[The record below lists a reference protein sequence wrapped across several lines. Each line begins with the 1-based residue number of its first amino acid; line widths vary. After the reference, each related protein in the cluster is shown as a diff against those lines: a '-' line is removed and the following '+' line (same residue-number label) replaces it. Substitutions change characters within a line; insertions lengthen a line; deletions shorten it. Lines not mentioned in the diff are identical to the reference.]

1 MSQHDMEDADVPPP
15 AADEPSVEHANVR
28 DDAEKRIR
36 RDVARLRD
44 QLRAA
49 QAEHESA
56 LSQLRFESRDRLMR
70 AELRSEAM
78 RAGIVDLDGLRLA
91 DTTGVVFTDDGS
103 VEGVDAVIA
112 RLKETKPYLFHSGKD
127 TASFGATTSPVVR
140 APAPAAP
147 EWIDARSL
155 TREQWQAERARL
167 LSRRT

>member
-1 MSQHDMEDADVPPP
+1 MNQHDMDDADAAQAVSDEPP
-15 AADEPSVEHANVR
+15 AEHAHVR

-56 LSQLRFESRDRLMR
+56 LSQLRSESRDRLMR

-78 RAGIVDLDGLRLA
+78 RAGIVDLDALRLA

-103 VEGVDAVIA
+103 VEGVDGVIA
-112 RLKETKPYLFHSGKD
+112 RLKSMKPYLFQNGKD
-127 TASFGATTSPVVR
+127 TANFGATTSPAAR
-140 APAPAAP
+140 IPAPAVP
-147 EWIDARSL
+147 ELIDARNL